1 VTCSRPA
8 SGHTLLWYAVT
19 MAVMRSLLSMWAGAL
34 LLVAPAY
41 GMKETLSIEDDYR
54 LMVAVDTF
62 GFHKNGQISLKMSG
76 LKVGAEPLVLARS
89 SLSTHG
95 VPLRHTGRG
104 VSQGAGG
111 GGGLQMHGVLTAA
124 RAAQVTVE
132 DEPVQQQG
140 NEIGMLVS
148 NVGPDMLLALEENVR
163 GN

>member
-1 VTCSRPA
+1 MVSRC
-8 SGHTLLWYAVT
+8 GT
-19 MAVMRSLLSMWAGAL
+19 
-34 LLVAPAY
+34 LVAAY
-41 GMKETLSIEDDYR
+41 
-54 LMVAVDTF
+54 
-62 GFHKNGQISLKMSG
+62 HKG
-76 LKVGAEPLVLARS
+76 P
-89 SLSTHG
+89 
-95 VPLRHTGRG
+95 
-104 VSQGAGG
+104 G

>member
-1 VTCSRPA
+1 
-8 SGHTLLWYAVT
+8 

-95 VPLRHTGRG
+95 VPLRHWSRRITRGR
-104 VSQGAGG
+104 GG

>member
-1 VTCSRPA
+1 
-8 SGHTLLWYAVT
+8 

-62 GFHKNGQISLKMSG
+62 GFHENGQISLKMSG

-111 GGGLQMHGVLTAA
+111 GGG
-124 RAAQVTVE
+124 
-132 DEPVQQQG
+132 
-140 NEIGMLVS
+140 
-148 NVGPDMLLALEENVR
+148 
-163 GN
+163 